1 MHEKANPGTG
11 IGGGAPI
18 SGASWFVTQPGNEQ
32 GTQLGVERNKDYD
45 LSSSSAP
52 LAGITASVIDNKEEE
67 DEQGIKREYG
77 STLDMLGV
85 GEHPLGGAAYGL
97 SLIHI

>member
-1 MHEKANPGTG
+1 M
-11 IGGGAPI
+11 
-18 SGASWFVTQPGNEQ
+18 
-32 GTQLGVERNKDYD
+32 
-45 LSSSSAP
+45 SSSSAP

-85 GEHPLGGAAYGL
+85 GEHPLGGAAYG
-97 SLIHI
+97 SFFGINETYDYEGDINDFDI